1 MFRFPFCNH
10 PLRFCVFL
18 LLSGLDWIGTSGAG
32 QIRIAAVVNNDI
44 ITAYEVEQRIQLVL
58 ISTGLRADK
67 VRIKRI
73 GRRVLNTLIDEKL
86 KFSEASKR
94 SIRVSE
100 SEFKTAVKTLEK
112 NNRLKDG
119 SLRTFLESKNIAWET
134 ITLQIKSQIIWSKLV
149 RQLLLP
155 KVRVSE
161 DELSERLQSFPE
173 KKQKTEY
180 RISEIF
186 LALNDSVELPELRAN
201 ALRLVEDLKLGTDFG
216 KLSREFSD
224 SPSASENGDLGWLR
238 PESLPE
244 ILKPEIPKMKPG
256 ELSGPLKSFDGYY
269 IFKVNEIRSGTTETE
284 TGKKVSLKSLLLDH
298 EFQPKK
304 NNIPTLFA
312 QLESITR
319 STLGCSNFDK
329 AALSAGFN
337 TPPKETEFKLGDL
350 DQKIRKAIRKLPIG
364 VPSAP
369 TRIGSKIGIFMVC
382 SREETSSNIQKEKL
396 RQQLRREKLDV
407 IVRRYIRDLRA
418 SALIDIRF

>member
-1 MFRFPFCNH
+1 MFRSPFGIKS
-10 PLRFCVFL
+10 LGFCVFL

-32 QIRIAAVVNNDI
+32 QTRIAAVVNKDI
-44 ITAYEVEQRIQLVL
+44 ITAHEVEQRIQLVL
-58 ISTGLRADK
+58 ISTGLRPDK
-67 VRIKRI
+67 VRIIRI
-73 GRRVLNTLIDEKL
+73 GRRVLDTLIDEKL
-86 KFSEASKR
+86 KFSEANKL
-94 SIRVSE
+94 SIRVSD

-119 SLRTFLESKNIAWET
+119 SLRSFLESKNIAWDT
-134 ITLQIKSQIIWSKLV
+134 ITAQIKSQIIWSKLV
-149 RQLLLP
+149 RRLLIP

-161 DELSERLQSFPE
+161 DEVSERLQSFLE

-186 LALNDSVELPELRAN
+186 LALNDSVEPSELRAN
-201 ALRLVEDLKLGTDFG
+201 GLRLIEDLKLGTDFG

-238 PESLPE
+238 LESLPE

-256 ELSGPLKSFDGYY
+256 DLSGPLKSIDGYY
-269 IFKVNEIRSGTTETE
+269 IFKVNEIRGRTPEPEADT
-284 TGKKVSLKSLLLDH
+284 KVSLKRLLLDDAL
-298 EFQPKK
+298 PPTK
-304 NNIPTLFA
+304 NNFPRLVA

-337 TPPKETEFKLGDL
+337 IPPKETKFKLGDL
-350 DQKIRKAIRKLPIG
+350 DQKIREAIRKLPIG
-364 VPSAP
+364 VPSDP

-382 SREETSSNIQKEKL
+382 SREETSSNVQKEQL